1 MSLYNPKRNTL
12 KEKYREITNQEIEL
26 KTAEFKEDTSK
37 ELNKVE
43 KKSKKK

>member
-1 MSLYNPKRNTL
+1 MALINTKRHSV

-26 KTAEFKEDTSK
+26 KTAELKEDTKK